1 MPASPAG
8 AGAAA
13 GAGSASILEK
23 PSMLLAPA
31 GGSPQPAKAGEEVA
45 DGPVCRRR
53 RKGEVM
59 PEGEEEV
66 CFVCSS

>member
-8 AGAAA
+8 AGAGSGAA
-13 GAGSASILEK
+13 SVSEK
-23 PSMLLAPA
+23 PSMAMAPA
-31 GGSPQPAKAGEEVA
+31 GGSPPKATEEVTE
-45 DGPVCRRR
+45 GPVCRRR